1 MKIRPEQASKET
13 AGAVGI
19 RNRTSRSRRTTLIG
33 EVDGLLVDEEFLEG
47 KGHDELLGGRIDK
60 SLPKKMQ
67 QPAAR

>member
-1 MKIRPEQASKET
+1 
-13 AGAVGI
+13 
-19 RNRTSRSRRTTLIG
+19 LIG